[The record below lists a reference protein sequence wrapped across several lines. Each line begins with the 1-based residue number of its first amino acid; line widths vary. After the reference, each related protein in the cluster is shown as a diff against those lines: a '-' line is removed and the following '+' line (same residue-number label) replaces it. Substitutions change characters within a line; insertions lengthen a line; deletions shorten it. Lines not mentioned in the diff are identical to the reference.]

1 MDKDVKRRYLA
12 KHTARYFVLF
22 AAIAVLVAFGIYNS
36 VRLISGA
43 GENAWLAAGYGFAA
57 AGIFAVLYV
66 GTVLAYTSCYSRV
79 GRAGVIVFV
88 MAAAIIVRFCVRFA
102 YDYQVSD
109 ATFGEV
115 FFAVLE
121 SVTLGGG
128 ANVEDVFRG
137 HTLWQ
142 DTIAMNLYVWMPVY
156 TALVII
162 TVISFAIDYPMLCT
176 VRTLGKKYSP
186 RNKNTDV
193 FIFNSIT
200 QETVLLAKDVAR
212 EYAQNK
218 GADGRGKRA
227 LILFYGKDIEG
238 FDKKNNLH
246 RELQSN
252 HFIYI
257 AYNHG
262 REMKLAKKYP
272 GDEKAQDSLIYEWS
286 SAKNVHYF
294 AFKSGQTAASSHY
307 DFKSE
312 DVNAADAFSELAGL
326 KFRLQNGK
334 VKNKAL
340 NAVYVYVLSE
350 NDVDYPTYDLRLKG
364 ITGKDYEIAGIP
376 VELKVINEAERA
388 AWNLKLDAEEYAD
401 DKNSPQMKK
410 VMEIASNLK
419 EVRKFIEGDFLP
431 ALIDGQGGDVIYDVA
446 EAIFGNASGVDNM
459 PFDTAVGMHGRKPDK
474 ECEKKITGIYSDSG
488 YYCEEAARYLEDAF
502 EKYRALVDAAAKVPL
517 ENGGTT
523 ARKGVKRMFGGMSA
537 DEFFN
542 LSAVTDY
549 ENKQSKQI
557 EQLIKDGT
565 YGSIRKTLYKN
576 VIPRG
581 GTFEDAKESFGS
593 YIPEESDFIAAEE
606 NFLNAAA
613 KFVYYVAA
621 DRLFEPSSDKKYEG
635 RRILCIGFGDTARKT
650 VKALYANNNSNMLVD
665 VVDVNMSN
673 LVGLL
678 KRNHRGFYVV
688 KAEENENELFGT
700 PAPPQKEDLKKLYDY
715 SNLLTLQFS
724 ERSGLDKEVTDY
736 IDKVMLPTEHDVEYD
751 ALIIAMGDDERNI
764 AFFRSFMTDLIQE
777 TIGEGKELSDIKI
790 FIHLRERYNG
800 YRLYWDEETERKVWL
815 KRGVEKSDTIADRV
829 KVIPFGYKEN
839 VFKYDE
845 IIRDDEARA
854 QHNAYKNITGGSK
867 KWFQLGIF
875 NKWSSKVSKNM
886 YKLYQEAFVNA
897 ENSGVNAD
905 KELTYYRHALALLEH
920 RRWCRFMTCNG
931 YVRLKKRPAG
941 DKDVVKNRYRMH
953 GDICRYCDLGA
964 DRMYNEANFTA
975 YMDIAQ
981 AKAAEINDGDVSHL
995 DESYRGAVGLI
1006 LKANDSGKAAD
1017 SRSKNKK
1024 RRFCRDKRKW

>member
-43 GENAWLAAGYGFAA
+43 GENAWLAAGYGLAA

-88 MAAAIIVRFCVRFA
+88 MAAAVIVRFCVRFA
-102 YDYQVSD
+102 YGYQVSD

-388 AWNLKLDAEEYAD
+388 AWNLKLGRDGFGGQLEAAE
-401 DKNSPQMKK
+401 N
-410 VMEIASNLK
+410 IAANLK
-419 EVRKFIEGDFLP
+419 DMRGFFVNDFLP
-431 ALIDGQGGDVIYDVA
+431 A
-446 EAIFGNASGVDNM
+446 FFTVDC
-459 PFDTAVGMHGRKPDK
+459 AKSLGDK
-474 ECEKKITGIYSDSG
+474 EKEDILENLTKGVLGDGAKAVDKAGFLRLAEFSCADSRETLKKVLEHYKNYKGG
-488 YYCEEAARYLEDAF
+488 KYYCEEGAVYLNEVCA
-502 EKYRALVDAAAKVPL
+502 
-517 ENGGTT
+517 
-523 ARKGVKRMFGGMSA
+523 
-537 DEFFN
+537 EF
-542 LSAVTDY
+542 
-549 ENKQSKQI
+549 
-557 EQLIKDGT
+557 EQLLAYDEK
-565 YGSIRKTLYKN
+565 S
-576 VIPRG
+576 
-581 GTFEDAKESFGS
+581 FSASEKEGAFNNL
-593 YIPEESDFIAAEE
+593 AEC
-606 NFLNAAA
+606 FMNAAA

-621 DRLFEPSSDKKYEG
+621 DRLFEPSSDKKCEG

-800 YRLYWDEETERKVWL
+800 YRLYWDEETEKKVWL
-815 KRGVEKSDTIADRV
+815 NGGGKKSDTIADRV

-854 QHNAYKNITGGSK
+854 QHNAYNNITGGSK
-867 KWFQLGIF
+867 EWFELGIF

-981 AKAAEINDGDVSHL
+981 AKAAEIQGGDVSRL

-1024 RRFCRDKRKW
+1024 RRFCRDKRKG

>member
-43 GENAWLAAGYGFAA
+43 GENAWLAAGYGLAA

-88 MAAAIIVRFCVRFA
+88 MAAAVIVRFCVRFA
-102 YDYQVSD
+102 YGYQVSD

-388 AWNLKLDAEEYAD
+388 AWNLKLGRDGFGGQLEAAE
-401 DKNSPQMKK
+401 N
-410 VMEIASNLK
+410 IAANLK
-419 EVRKFIEGDFLP
+419 DMRGFFVNDFLP
-431 ALIDGQGGDVIYDVA
+431 A
-446 EAIFGNASGVDNM
+446 FFTVDC
-459 PFDTAVGMHGRKPDK
+459 AKSLGDK
-474 ECEKKITGIYSDSG
+474 EKEDILENLTKGVLGDGAKAVDKAGFLRLAEFSCADSRETLKKVLEHYKNYKGG
-488 YYCEEAARYLEDAF
+488 KYYCEEGAVYLNEVCA
-502 EKYRALVDAAAKVPL
+502 
-517 ENGGTT
+517 
-523 ARKGVKRMFGGMSA
+523 
-537 DEFFN
+537 EF
-542 LSAVTDY
+542 
-549 ENKQSKQI
+549 
-557 EQLIKDGT
+557 EQLLAYDEK
-565 YGSIRKTLYKN
+565 S
-576 VIPRG
+576 
-581 GTFEDAKESFGS
+581 FSASEKEGAFNNL
-593 YIPEESDFIAAEE
+593 AEC
-606 NFLNAAA
+606 FMNAAA

-621 DRLFEPSSDKKYEG
+621 DRLFEPSSDKKCEG

-800 YRLYWDEETERKVWL
+800 YRLYWDEETEKKVWL
-815 KRGVEKSDTIADRV
+815 NGGGKKSDTIADRV

-854 QHNAYKNITGGSK
+854 QHNAYNNITGGSK
-867 KWFQLGIF
+867 EWFELGIF

-897 ENSGVNAD
+897 ENSGVDAD
-905 KELTYYRHALALLEH
+905 NELTYYRHALALLEH

-981 AKAAEINDGDVSHL
+981 AKAAEIQGGDVSRL

-1024 RRFCRDKRKW
+1024 RRFCRDKRKG

>member
-43 GENAWLAAGYGFAA
+43 GENAWLAAGYGLAA

-88 MAAAIIVRFCVRFA
+88 MAAAVIVRFCVRFA

-388 AWNLKLDAEEYAD
+388 TWNLKLDNDGAGGQFATAKKIAANLKDMRGFFVNNFLPEFFTVDCAKSFGDKEKEDIFESLTNGVLGDGVKAVDKAD
-401 DKNSPQMKK
+401 FLRLTEFSCAGSRETVKK
-410 VMEIASNLK
+410 VLEHYKNYK
-419 EVRKFIEGDFLP
+419 
-431 ALIDGQGGDVIYDVA
+431 GG
-446 EAIFGNASGVDNM
+446 
-459 PFDTAVGMHGRKPDK
+459 K
-474 ECEKKITGIYSDSG
+474 
-488 YYCEEAARYLEDAF
+488 YYCEEGAVYLNEVCSEF
-502 EKYRALVDAAAKVPL
+502 EKLLAYDEKSS
-517 ENGGTT
+517 
-523 ARKGVKRMFGGMSA
+523 SA
-537 DEFFN
+537 
-542 LSAVTDY
+542 
-549 ENKQSKQI
+549 SKK
-557 EQLIKDGT
+557 ERTFKD
-565 YGSIRKTLYKN
+565 
-576 VIPRG
+576 
-581 GTFEDAKESFGS
+581 FAESF
-593 YIPEESDFIAAEE
+593 I
-606 NFLNAAA
+606 NAAA

-621 DRLFEPSSDKKYEG
+621 DRLFEPSPEKMYEG

-800 YRLYWDEETERKVWL
+800 YRLYWNEEAEKKVWL
-815 KRGVEKSDTIADRV
+815 NGGGEKSDTIADRV

-854 QHNAYKNITGGSK
+854 QHNAYNNITGGSK
-867 KWFQLGIF
+867 EWFELGIF

-886 YKLYQEAFVNA
+886 YKLYQEAYVDA
-897 ENSGVNAD
+897 EKSGVNAD

-964 DRMYNEANFTA
+964 DRLFNEANFTA

-981 AKAAEINDGDVSHL
+981 AKAAEIQGGDVSRL

-1024 RRFCRDKRKW
+1024 RRFCRDKRKG

>member
-334 VKNKAL
+334 VKNKAQ

-388 AWNLKLDAEEYAD
+388 AWNLKLGRDGFGGQLEAAE
-401 DKNSPQMKK
+401 N
-410 VMEIASNLK
+410 IAANLK
-419 EVRKFIEGDFLP
+419 DMRGFFVNDFLP
-431 ALIDGQGGDVIYDVA
+431 A
-446 EAIFGNASGVDNM
+446 FFTVDC
-459 PFDTAVGMHGRKPDK
+459 AKSLGDK
-474 ECEKKITGIYSDSG
+474 EKEDILENLTKGVLGDGAKAVDKAGFLRLAEFSCADSRETLKKVLEHYKNYKGG
-488 YYCEEAARYLEDAF
+488 KYYCEEGAVYLNEVCAEF
-502 EKYRALVDAAAKVPL
+502 EKLLAYDEKS
-517 ENGGTT
+517 
-523 ARKGVKRMFGGMSA
+523 FSA
-537 DEFFN
+537 SEKEGAFN
-542 LSAVTDY
+542 NL
-549 ENKQSKQI
+549 
-557 EQLIKDGT
+557 
-565 YGSIRKTLYKN
+565 
-576 VIPRG
+576 
-581 GTFEDAKESFGS
+581 
-593 YIPEESDFIAAEE
+593 AEC
-606 NFLNAAA
+606 FMNAAA

-724 ERSGLDKEVTDY
+724 ERSGLDKEITDY
-736 IDKVMLPTEHDVEYD
+736 IDAVMLPTEHDVEYD

-777 TIGEGKELSDIKI
+777 AIGEGKELSDIKI

-800 YRLYWDEETERKVWL
+800 YRLYWDEETEKKVWL
-815 KRGVEKSDTIADRV
+815 KGGGEKSDTIADRV

-867 KWFQLGIF
+867 NWFQLGIF

-1024 RRFCRDKRKW
+1024 RRFCRDKRKG